1 MRDALAAS
9 ERELI
14 RRWARPTA
22 LITLGW
28 FALLAITIAGVSW
41 FGADHFVPA
50 TVSAS
55 VTFQAKTAAGQQLS
69 SDEAESW
76 KIWHTEL
83 LADTGFTNTLSK
95 RLADRRLDRYVDPEI
110 LRQRL
115 HADLTIDAM
124 QDGLMTVSL
133 AGTDRPQI
141 TALLDTLATTLVSES
156 SRRMSKQGGPHAVV
170 KGGTSKSG
178 RVTYAT
184 INPVPIRDVRLKY
197 AAYIFGGFFP
207 VCLFLIVV
215 IYRRLART
223 KSAFDGQEAIFAF
236 PAI

>member
-1 MRDALAAS
+1 MV
-9 ERELI
+9 
-14 RRWARPTA
+14 
-22 LITLGW
+22 TLGW
-28 FALLAITIAGVSW
+28 FALLAIVMAGASW
-41 FGADHFVPA
+41 LGADHFVPA

-55 VTFQAKTAAGQQLS
+55 ITFQAKTSSGQPLS
-69 SDEAESW
+69 SEEAEAW
-76 KIWHTEL
+76 KVWHTEL
-83 LADTGFTNTLSK
+83 LSDTGFTNTLVQ
-95 RLADRRLDRYVDPEI
+95 RLADRRLDRFADPEV
-110 LRQRL
+110 LRQHL
-115 HADLTIDAM
+115 QADLTIDAA

-170 KGGTSKSG
+170 KGGSSKGG

-184 INPVPIRDVRLKY
+184 INPVPIHDVRLKY
-197 AAYIFGGFFP
+197 AAYIFGGLFP

-223 KSAFDGQEAIFAF
+223 KSAFDEQDALFAI
-236 PAI
+236 PAG